1 MIAIPGN
8 VRIFLY
14 QDYVDMRK
22 GFEGLSALAEK
33 VCHQG
38 LFTGA
43 LFVFVNRCGDR
54 MKVLYWDHDG
64 LVIWNK
70 RLEHGTFARTEQTKI
85 LLTRREFIMLL
96 EGIKPKRLNR
106 RWNIS

>member
-1 MIAIPGN
+1 MLAIPGN
-8 VRIFLY
+8 IRIFLY

-33 VCHQG
+33 TSPQDF
-38 LFTGA
+38 LSGA

-64 LVIWNK
+64 LAIWYK
-70 RLEHGTFARTEQTKI
+70 RLERGIFARKDLSKV

-106 RWNIS
+106 RWSIS